1 MKGLEISKNFYKEFG
16 EKMIHES
23 FPEIESRIAVGLIGS
38 GSECFSFDDDISADH
53 DFDPGFQIFV
63 PDDLDEK
70 EIFRLSREYAKLP
83 TEYEGYVR
91 DTMAPVGG
99 SRRGVKKVSDFLL
112 EKTGTKDGVLSPID
126 FMRVP
131 EESLGELTNGEIWR
145 DDSKI
150 ITSTRVK
157 LYVMP
162 RDVMLKKVA
171 GELLMMAQAGQ
182 YNFSRCVERNELG
195 AARLAINI
203 FVNSCLHIAFLLNE
217 VYMPY
222 YKWKF
227 KALRD
232 LYWPRILKVKSELNK
247 IEGIEDDDYHE
258 ISFEEKMVSLL
269 NVSDERIFT
278 GKVENDIDL
287 IAGAFIEKLK
297 QDGLIENIRVKDGN
311 FLEPYAYEVNNHIKD
326 VSIRNMHIL
335 AAV

>member
-1 MKGLEISKNFYKEFG
+1 
-16 EKMIHES
+16 
-23 FPEIESRIAVGLIGS
+23 
-38 GSECFSFDDDISADH
+38 
-53 DFDPGFQIFV
+53 
-63 PDDLDEK
+63 
-70 EIFRLSREYAKLP
+70 
-83 TEYEGYVR
+83 
-91 DTMAPVGG
+91 
-99 SRRGVKKVSDFLL
+99 
-112 EKTGTKDGVLSPID
+112 
-126 FMRVP
+126 
-131 EESLGELTNGEIWR
+131 
-145 DDSKI
+145 
-150 ITSTRVK
+150 
-157 LYVMP
+157 
-162 RDVMLKKVA
+162 
-171 GELLMMAQAGQ
+171 
-182 YNFSRCVERNELG
+182 
-195 AARLAINI
+195 
-203 FVNSCLHIAFLLNE
+203 
-217 VYMPY
+217 MPY

-297 QDGLIENIRVKDGN
+297 QDGLIENVRVKDGN